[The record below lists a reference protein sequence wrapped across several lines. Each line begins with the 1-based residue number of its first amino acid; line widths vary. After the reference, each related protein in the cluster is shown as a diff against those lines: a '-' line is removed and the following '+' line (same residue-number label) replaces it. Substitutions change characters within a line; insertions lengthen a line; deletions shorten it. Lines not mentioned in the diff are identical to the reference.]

1 MSDWSE
7 KPQGSGDLD
16 DTEESILLVRL
27 NRIEMNTTGYFCVH
41 IHLSALRPN
50 HKQPQHIEI
59 ATRTFDILIDSQDTT
74 LYSLT
79 NKDLVLVCRN
89 VDVDTVDNTIEKARS
104 LFGEDPLTVLDD
116 NAFEDRFSTW
126 YDLSSPEDFAA
137 FFAVMTDLAVEAER
151 QQEELSKRL
160 SQEQQLGQPL
170 SPSNLTEINHKLQGM
185 RVADMIK
192 RQACLQVSPGGGGE
206 LIFFELFL
214 SIADIKERIA
224 PDINLFAS
232 PWLFQYLTETLDRRL
247 LSVLLEEDFEA
258 LADPL
263 SINLNIST
271 VLSRDF
277 QNFHRAV
284 DGHMDKVVI
293 EFQVIDIFADMKSYS
308 YARDSLQERGYRVV
322 VDGLNPLSLQ
332 YFEPVSLK
340 SDFIK
345 IAWGAEF
352 GNEEEEGLVSELR
365 DIVTQAGKESVIL
378 ARVDSEKAV
387 KWGLS
392 LGISRF
398 QGFFIDKL
406 VQVIGRGRDAKPR
419 TKSGT
424 KSGAKSGPKA
434 RPKSSTK

>member
-1 MSDWSE
+1 MAEWNGGAR
-7 KPQGSGDLD
+7 GSGDLD
-16 DTEESILLVRL
+16 NTEESILLDRL
-27 NRIEMNTTGYFCVH
+27 NRIETNAGGYFCIH
-41 IHLSALRPN
+41 LHLSALRPN
-50 HKQPQHIEI
+50 HKQGHFIEI
-59 ATRTFDILIDSQDTT
+59 AARTFDVLVDSNDAT
-74 LYSLT
+74 LFTLS

-89 VDVDTVDNTIEKARS
+89 VDVDDVDSTIEKARG
-104 LFGEDPLTVLDD
+104 LFSEDPLTILDE

-126 YDLSSPEDFAA
+126 YDLSNPEDFAA

-151 QQEELSKRL
+151 HLEELSRQADK
-160 SQEQQLGQPL
+160 EQQLGQPL
-170 SPSNLTEINHKLQGM
+170 APSNLTEINRKLQGM

-192 RQACLQVSPGGGGE
+192 RQACLQVSQGGGGE
-206 LIFFELFL
+206 LVFFELFL
-214 SIADIKERIA
+214 SMTDIRDRIA

-247 LSVLLEEDFEA
+247 LAVLVDEDFEA

-284 DGHMDKVVI
+284 DGHMNKVVV
-293 EFQVIDIFADMKSYS
+293 EFQIIDIFADMKSYA

-332 YFEPVSLK
+332 YFEPISLQ

-345 IAWGAEF
+345 ISWGSEF
-352 GNEEEEGLVSELR
+352 ANDEEEGLVMELR
-365 DIVTQAGKESVIL
+365 DIVTKAGKESVIL

-406 VQVIGRGRDAKPR
+406 VQVIGRGRGPVP
-419 TKSGT
+419 
-424 KSGAKSGPKA
+424 GAK
-434 RPKSSTK
+434 